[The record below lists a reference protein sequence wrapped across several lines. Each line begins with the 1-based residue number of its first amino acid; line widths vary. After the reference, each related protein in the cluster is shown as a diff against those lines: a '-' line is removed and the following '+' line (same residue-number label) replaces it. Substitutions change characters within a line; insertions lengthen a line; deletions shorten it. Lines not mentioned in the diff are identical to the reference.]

1 MFKIV
6 FASNN
11 KGKHNELVDAFRN
24 EGIDLVF
31 LGNLTLEENSTSL
44 ANNALMKAQQA
55 AAQTGLPAM
64 GDDSGLFIDD
74 LDYFPGVYSRR
85 WLAES
90 TDDGARSDAILEL
103 MKNSH
108 FNRRAELISRFA
120 VVDKDGR
127 PISLPVTKNN
137 FYISYERRGKNG
149 FGYDDILIPIE
160 IVTNGKTFE
169 ENLKNR
175 TIGEMTLEEKNEK
188 NNRGRIAVEVAY
200 DLEKGGFI
208 WRE

>member
-208 WRE
+208 